1 MSSGRLA
8 LALACVAA
16 VAGGRAGAVDLT
28 GTWRVEYQDLRTE
41 FIDIAHSSGTV
52 SMTLEPSPGFPV
64 SLTGPYDPVTNLL
77 SMQVPGCLPPSCY
90 GGLPAYV
97 LPGGNW
103 FVGRLVIGAP
113 PLPGTERIL
122 ASRCECFDGNAAGGD
137 GCDEQCRVEPCFT
150 CSGMPSVCAPT
161 PDGGAC
167 DDRADCTSGE
177 TCGAGVCGGGV
188 AVPGCFD
195 VSGLWDVHN
204 QQTGGFASDNIADVE
219 QRDGEVLFR
228 YPPTGAAGWLGTIDR
243 ASGALTL
250 RTPRMFI
257 LCSGFD
263 QLTGS
268 LAAGGQ
274 SFSLAGPGSINTIRG
289 CFDVDLTATG
299 TRRTCGDGNLD
310 PGEQCDDGNL
320 VSGDGCDANCAPS
333 DCGNGVVAGGEEC
346 DDGNTA
352 GGDGCSAACF
362 VESCPNGVLDVGEQ
376 CDDGNIVSGDG
387 CDVTCRPTGCG
398 SGFVTTGEQCDDG
411 NTSAGD
417 GCSAACTTEPCW
429 SCTGWPS
436 GCVPWR
442 MATCARPRDPRRA
455 ALQVR
460 NSSGAGH
467 DALAVRSGET
477 EGLAAAALGDPRTTT
492 DYQVCLFDRS
502 DPFAARPLFA
512 ARVPAGGTCGSE
524 PCWRAVPGG
533 FAYRNRDAAPHGIGK
548 LLVVGDDGSGGRVMA
563 VGRGA
568 GLGAAPTG
576 VPALP
581 LPVPLELQVQ
591 TVGTGA
597 GCVAMDF
604 PADGVT
610 HNDAARGR
618 FQARGAP

>member
-8 LALACVAA
+8 LALVFMAA
-16 VAGGRAGAVDLT
+16 AAGGRAGAVDLT
-28 GTWRVEYQDLRTE
+28 GTWRVEHQGLRTE
-41 FIDIAHSSGTV
+41 FVDVVHSGGVV
-52 SMTLEPSPGFPV
+52 SLTLEPAPGFPV
-64 SLTGPYDPVTNLL
+64 SLTGSYDPVSNLL

-103 FVGRLVIGAP
+103 FDGRLVIGAP
-113 PLPGTERIL
+113 PLPGSGRVL
-122 ASRCECFDGNAAGGD
+122 ASRCECFDGNATGGD

-167 DDRADCTSGE
+167 DDRADCSSGE
-177 TCGAGVCGGGV
+177 SCGAGVCGGGV

-195 VSGLWDVHN
+195 VSGQWDVHS
-204 QQTGGFASDNIADVE
+204 QQTGGFAFDNIADVE

-228 YPPTGAAGWLGTIDR
+228 YPPTGAVGWLGTINR

-250 RTPRMFI
+250 RTPRLFI

-263 QLTGS
+263 QLTGT

-274 SFSLAGPGSINTIRG
+274 SFSLAGLGSIATIRG
-289 CFDVDLTATG
+289 CFDVDLTETG
-299 TRRTCGDGNLD
+299 TRRTCGDGHLD
-310 PGEQCDDGNL
+310 PGEQCDDGN
-320 VSGDGCDANCAPS
+320 S
-333 DCGNGVVAGGEEC
+333 
-346 DDGNTA
+346 
-352 GGDGCSAACF
+352 
-362 VESCPNGVLDVGEQ
+362 
-376 CDDGNIVSGDG
+376 
-387 CDVTCRPTGCG
+387 
-398 SGFVTTGEQCDDG
+398 
-411 NTSAGD
+411 SAGD

-442 MATCARPRDPRRA
+442 MTTCARPRDPRRA
-455 ALQVR
+455 TLQVR
-460 NSSGAGH
+460 NSGAAGR
-467 DALAVRSGET
+467 DALAVRSGATET
-477 EGLAAAALGDPRTTT
+477 VAAAALGDPRATT
-492 DYQVCLFDRS
+492 DYQVCLFDRA
-502 DPFAARPLFA
+502 DPDQAPLLFA
-512 ARVPAGGTCGSE
+512 ARVPAGGMCGGK

-548 LLVVGDDGSGGRVMA
+548 LLVVGDDGGGGSVMA

-568 GLGAAPTG
+568 GLVAAATG

-581 LPVPLELQVQ
+581 LPVPLELQIQ
-591 TVGTGA
+591 AVGTGA

-604 PADGVT
+604 PAAGVIR
-610 HNDAARGR
+610 NDAAGGR